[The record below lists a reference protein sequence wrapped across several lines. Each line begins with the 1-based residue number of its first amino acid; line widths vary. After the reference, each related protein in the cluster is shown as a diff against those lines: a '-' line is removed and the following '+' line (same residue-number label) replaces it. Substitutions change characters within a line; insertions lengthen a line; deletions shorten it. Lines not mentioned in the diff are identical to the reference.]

1 MTGDFILSSAYGITP
16 KSAEEPYIQRSNNLV
31 ILVSE
36 TNQRDAY
43 IGQEAQPVIQ
53 ACWIIHDVF
62 SQPMFSLGSGSPL
75 VGFLERRSNELL

>member
-16 KSAEEPYIQRSNNLV
+16 KSADEPYIQRSNNLV

-53 ACWIIHDVF
+53 AC
-62 SQPMFSLGSGSPL
+62 
-75 VGFLERRSNELL
+75 